1 MNTLLRTIGVEL
13 LKARRSKVPLFTALG
28 FSLAPIAG
36 GFFMVVLKDPELARN
51 MGLISAKAQII
62 AGTADWPAYFGMLAQ
77 AAAVGGLVVF
87 SFVVS
92 WVFGREYSD
101 HTIKDLLALPTSRRS
116 IVYAK
121 FIVCCIWSVLL
132 TALVVLIG
140 LAVGAIVVL
149 PQASSS
155 VFFTGITTM
164 LACALMTIVVILP
177 IAFFAGLGRGY
188 LAPMGIAMLTL
199 ILAQLV
205 GATGWGEFFPWSIPS
220 LYSGAA
226 DPEAARLGIV
236 SFVLII
242 LTGLFGVIAT
252 VRWWERADHTG

>member
-1 MNTLLRTIGVEL
+1 MSALLQTIGVEL

-36 GFFMVVLKDPELARN
+36 GFFMIVLKDPELAKN
-51 MGLISAKAQII
+51 MGLISAKAQIV

-77 AAAVGGLVVF
+77 AAAMGGMIVF
-87 SFVVS
+87 SFIVS

-121 FIVCCIWSVLL
+121 FIVVAIWSVLL
-132 TALVVLIG
+132 TVLIVLIG
-140 LAVGAIVVL
+140 FAVGVIVVL
-149 PQASSS
+149 PLASSA

-164 LACALMTIVVILP
+164 LACALMTIIVVLP

-188 LAPMGIAMLTL
+188 LAPMGFAMLAL

-220 LYSGAA
+220 MYSGAA
-226 DPEAARLGIV
+226 GPEAARLGVV
-236 SFVLII
+236 SFLIVIATGI
-242 LTGLFGVIAT
+242 LGVIAT
-252 VRWWERADHTG
+252 ILWWERADHTH